1 MSEIYYFET
10 LFERS
15 QTQLSARITIA
26 RLLIKFLIKMM
37 IQLQFQTSLF
47 IRNTNGFW
55 AIQEASILRR
65 MEATPSTVGEIKMV
79 ARPDRSVQIYM
90 LSTNQKVSMRLSGTQ
105 LSSATANC
113 Q

>member
-65 MEATPSTVGEIKMV
+65 MEATPSTVGEIKIIV
-79 ARPDRSVQIYM
+79 RPDGSVQIYT
-90 LSTNQKVSMRLSGTQ
+90 LSTNQKVS
-105 LSSATANC
+105 SATTNC

>member
-37 IQLQFQTSLF
+37 IQLQFQTSLL
-47 IRNTNGFW
+47 IQKETNGKRNTNGFW

-65 MEATPSTVGEIKMV
+65 MEATPSTVGEIKIIV
-79 ARPDRSVQIYM
+79 RPDGSVQIYT
-90 LSTNQKVSMRLSGTQ
+90 LSTNQKVS
-105 LSSATANC
+105 SATTNC